1 MSTTTALVAD
11 GGATFAG
18 VVTLAG
24 TGRGAPD
31 LGARR
36 RIYLMRHGA
45 VSYFPDSGVADPDT
59 VPLTEEGRSQ
69 AAAAGSALRGVPI
82 DRVLTSGML
91 RAEETARIVLAG
103 SGAANPEPESWP
115 DLREFRPGNPDAV
128 PDDEIYES
136 FTLAF
141 RGPGQ
146 PPRDASYL
154 GGETVGAMLDRVN
167 AAVDRL
173 LADDWSTALLVLH
186 GGVNRAILSRA
197 IIGRGTYLGHVEQ
210 TTCCVNVLDLDHGP
224 GGTEWQVRAV
234 NVTPYEPVHTGPRI
248 STVERL
254 AIEYRGLRDRRTAGG
269 RSSEPGQPSGTR

>member
-1 MSTTTALVAD
+1 MTPARRRYVP
-11 GGATFAG
+11 G

-31 LGARR
+31 LAARR

-45 VSYFPDSGVADPDT
+45 VAYFPDSGVADPDA
-59 VPLTEEGRSQ
+59 VPLTEEGRGQ
-69 AAAAGSALRGVPI
+69 AAAAGRALRGVPI
-82 DRVLTSGML
+82 DRVVTSGMR
-91 RAEETARIVLAG
+91 RAEETARLVLTEG
-103 SGAANPEPESWP
+103 GAAHPEPEAWP
-115 DLREFRPGNPDAV
+115 DLREFRPGSPDAV
-128 PDDEIYES
+128 PDDELYES

-141 RGPGQ
+141 RGPEQ
-146 PPRDASYL
+146 PARDTSYL
-154 GGETVGAMLDRVN
+154 GGETVGAMLDRVD

-197 IIGRGTYLGHVEQ
+197 LLGRGTYLGHLEQ

-224 GGTEWQVRAV
+224 DGTDWQVRTV
-234 NVTPYEPVHTGPRI
+234 NVTPYDPVPTGPRI

-254 AIEYRGLRDRRTAGG
+254 VVEYKALRDG
-269 RSSEPGQPSGTR
+269 RASEPDQPSGTR